1 MAMVNLIPLNS
12 FNNFQEHSSGQTAVF
27 TMDTLEM
34 MKSMVMEFSSG
45 KMVKNMRENGEMV
58 SCMAKV
64 N

>member
-1 MAMVNLIPLNS
+1 
-12 FNNFQEHSSGQTAVF
+12 
-27 TMDTLEM
+27 MDTLEM